1 MKLISRAVLLCC
13 VVLVVA
19 PAALSQRRSVPPV
32 RIEGT
37 YDNLH
42 VGPPESGDL
51 EGMRVILIDGGGGI
65 YAIVQEAAGGVE
77 LPAPTLAEVVVRGNE
92 IAFTLKFPNQDE
104 PETFSGKV
112 SASGL
117 SLSRGTAPE
126 MAQPKP
132 RPGKEVFFLRRRKC

>member
-1 MKLISRAVLLCC
+1 MRLISRAVLVCC
-13 VVLVVA
+13 VLLVVA
-19 PAALSQRRSVPPV
+19 SAALAQKRSVPPV

-51 EGMRVILIDGGGGI
+51 EGMRVMLIDGGGGI

-77 LPAPTLAEVVVRGNE
+77 LPQPTLAEVVVRGNE
-92 IAFTLKFPNQDE
+92 ITFTLKFPDHDE

-117 SLSRGTAPE
+117 TLRRGTAVQ
-126 MAQPKP
+126 MAKPKP
-132 RPGKEVFFLRRRKC
+132 QPGQAAFFLKRRKC